1 MLRAAAIPRILSG
14 SDTTMR
20 LRQEIE
26 GIVCDEGMRCE
37 ARRAPFFSPLPLFL
51 GMISKKVHII

>member
-14 SDTTMR
+14 SNTTMR
-20 LRQEIE
+20 LRREIE
-26 GIVCDEGMRCE
+26 DIACDEGMSC
-37 ARRAPFFSPLPLFL
+37 AALSAVFSPLPLFL